1 MRFYSVFF
9 TLFFLSF
16 VNAGNNANHNV
27 DMSDPNKVIHSVSKN
42 TFARLTAEKER
53 LSNEPDYIKVLIEE
67 ELIPYFDYK
76 YAAYK
81 VMGTHLKKSSKTQR
95 GEFVAAFKEYLI
107 NAYGHILAEFEQQEI
122 QILDNGHF
130 KNKKIVSISVRIRD
144 HNNQLT
150 QIAFKLRKNK
160 KTGQWKVFD
169 VIAEGISM
177 LNTKRSEVNELIQ
190 KKGID
195 HVIELLQQKNRE
207 FSS

>member
-1 MRFYSVFF
+1 MRLLSVFMA
-9 TLFFLSF
+9 LFFLSF
-16 VNAGNNANHNV
+16 ANASDNV
-27 DMSDPNKVIHSVSKN
+27 DMSNPNQVLHSVSTN
-42 TFARLTAEKER
+42 TFARLTADKER
-53 LSNEPDYIKVLIEE
+53 IKNEPNYIKVLIEE

-81 VMGTHLKKSSKTQR
+81 VMGPHLKKSTKIQR
-95 GEFVAAFKEYLI
+95 REFVEAFKDYLI

-130 KNKKIVSISVRIRD
+130 KDKKIVSISVRIRD
-144 HNNQLT
+144 QNEQLT

-177 LNTKRSEVNELIQ
+177 LSTKRSEVNELIQ
-190 KKGID
+190 KEGID
-195 HVIELLQQKNRE
+195 HVIKLLQEKNRE